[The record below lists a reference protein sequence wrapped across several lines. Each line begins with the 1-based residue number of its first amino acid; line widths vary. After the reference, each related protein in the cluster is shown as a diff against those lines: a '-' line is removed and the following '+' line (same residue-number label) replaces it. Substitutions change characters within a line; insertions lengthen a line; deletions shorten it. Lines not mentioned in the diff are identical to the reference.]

1 MLLESLKLDGETFAT
16 PPSITNVKGADV
28 LKIAAERH
36 LEGVVIKRRSAPYSP
51 GLRNGDWIKVKNVHD
66 QEVVIGG
73 WTSGKGEREGSLG
86 ALLLGIP
93 SGGGLTYVG
102 KVGTGFSADDRKELT
117 RSTRRRSRAKR
128 HLLRRRSATLRP
140 RSPTSFVPCSSA
152 RFATP
157 SGRATACCANR
168 RGGDCASTRAR
179 TRSSVSPERVQTDV
193 DGRELSLSNLDKV
206 LYPKTG
212 FTKSQV
218 LDYYARIAD
227 VMLPHINNR
236 PTTLRRY
243 PNGVDG
249 MSFYEKHAPAHQ
261 PDWITTVD
269 VPSKNDAHEPIEYT
283 VVADRPT
290 LLWAANLAA
299 LEFHVPL
306 WHVAKGKPIPAPPDY
321 MVFDLDPGPG
331 TSIVECCRVA
341 RWVGERL
348 GRDSLFPKT
357 SGSKG
362 LAALHASPAPDLG
375 APQRTGPTRSPY
387 RWSETTPTTWSR
399 PCERAFATARF

>member
-1 MLLESLKLDGETFAT
+1 
-16 PPSITNVKGADV
+16 
-28 LKIAAERH
+28 
-36 LEGVVIKRRSAPYSP
+36 
-51 GLRNGDWIKVKNVHD
+51 
-66 QEVVIGG
+66 
-73 WTSGKGEREGSLG
+73 
-86 ALLLGIP
+86 
-93 SGGGLTYVG
+93 
-102 KVGTGFSADDRKELT
+102 
-117 RSTRRRSRAKR
+117 
-128 HLLRRRSATLRP
+128 
-140 RSPTSFVPCSSA
+140 
-152 RFATP
+152 
-157 SGRATACCANR
+157 
-168 RGGDCASTRAR
+168 
-179 TRSSVSPERVQTDV
+179 VSPERVQTDV

-269 VPSKNDAHEPIEYT
+269 VPSKNDAHEPIQYT

-362 LAALHASPAPDLG
+362 LQLYTRVQRLTWERLSNRAHEIAVSMERDHADNVVSSMRKSIRDGKVLIDWSQNSSSKTTVAVYSLRARAEPTVSTPVTWQEVDKCAKSGDPNVLRFEADDVLRRVDKYGDLMAPLVPA
-375 APQRTGPTRSPY
+375 RT
-387 RWSETTPTTWSR
+387 
-399 PCERAFATARF
+399 RANDKT